1 MFSCHAIKW
10 KLYFSNFSN
19 LNVSLFQLITK
30 NAKKKMLYVTRFL
43 VASQESNK
51 LKF

>member
-10 KLYFSNFSN
+10 KLYFSN

-30 NAKKKMLYVTRFL
+30 NEKEKMLYITCLL